1 MSPGGDTCVVLDVE
15 TADGFRFARESRSP
29 PSAAAGDRDHEVSLS
44 PMHPWVELRSC
55 GHEKASAES
64 DHGKAWEPGTLRY
77 LRDPLPCELGLRLGL
92 PTEGH

>member
-1 MSPGGDTCVVLDVE
+1 
-15 TADGFRFARESRSP
+15 
-29 PSAAAGDRDHEVSLS
+29 
-44 PMHPWVELRSC
+44 MHPWVELRSC

-64 DHGKAWEPGTLRY
+64 DHGEAWEPGTLRY